1 MSRPVAP
8 LAAAAPAQVGVHG
21 HGHAHSHGHSH
32 SHDHGH
38 DHAHGHD
45 HHHGAAHEAP
55 TALPPSLLMAG
66 AGSRLLG
73 ALGLLALLWLAVAW
87 ALGEP
92 A

>member
-21 HGHAHSHGHSH
+21 HGHAHV
-32 SHDHGH
+32 HGH

-45 HHHGAAHEAP
+45 HPHGTAHEAP
-55 TALPPSLLMAG
+55 TALPASLLMAG

>member
-1 MSRPVAP
+1 MSRPAAP
-8 LAAAAPAQVGVHG
+8 LAAAVHVHADGHAHG
-21 HGHAHSHGHSH
+21 HGGPHGH

-38 DHAHGHD
+38 GHRDRAHG
-45 HHHGAAHEAP
+45 APQEAP
-55 TALPPSLLMAG
+55 PALPASLLMAG

-73 ALGLLALLWLAVAW
+73 TLGLLVLLWLAVAW

>member
-8 LAAAAPAQVGVHG
+8 LAAAVPSHGNGDAHG
-21 HGHAHSHGHSH
+21 HGHLHEPA
-32 SHDHGH
+32 HDHGHH
-38 DHAHGHD
+38 DHAHG
-45 HHHGAAHEAP
+45 AAQDTAP
-55 TALPPSLLMAG
+55 ALPASLLMAG

-73 ALGLLALLWLAVAW
+73 TLGLLALLWLAVVW